1 MNELVVFKKR
11 KVNKR
16 LKFISDFCGFV
27 LFLENAFMTT
37 DCIEKMDIA
46 KLTFRCSE
54 SSCAQS
60 DG

>member
-16 LKFISDFCGFV
+16 LKFISEFCGFV

-37 DCIEKMDIA
+37 DCIEKMGIA
-46 KLTFRCSE
+46 RLTF
-54 SSCAQS
+54 
-60 DG
+60 

>member
-16 LKFISDFCGFV
+16 LTFISDFCGFV

-46 KLTFRCSE
+46 KLTF
-54 SSCAQS
+54 
-60 DG
+60 

>member
-16 LKFISDFCGFV
+16 LKFISDFCGF

-37 DCIEKMDIA
+37 DCIEKMGIA
-46 KLTFRCSE
+46 RLTF
-54 SSCAQS
+54 
-60 DG
+60 